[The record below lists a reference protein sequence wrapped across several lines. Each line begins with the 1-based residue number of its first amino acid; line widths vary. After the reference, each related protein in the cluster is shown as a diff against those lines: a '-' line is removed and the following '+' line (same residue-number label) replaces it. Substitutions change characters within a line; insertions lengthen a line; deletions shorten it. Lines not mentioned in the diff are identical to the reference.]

1 MLSTQ
6 SLFNKDYYE
15 NGVETGKSC
24 YENYRWLPEMTIP
37 AVMSYIDYL
46 KIPRRAK
53 VLDFGC
59 AKGYY
64 VKAFRLL
71 HRDAWGCDIS
81 EYAIN
86 SSDNDT
92 FDYLK
97 ICKDEVVPFN
107 THFDFVI
114 AKDVLEHLDEECIN
128 LLLYKL
134 SRMGVNI
141 FFISVPLADSY
152 GNYII
157 PNAEK
162 DITHKIRG
170 TADYWIRLFTKD
182 YDWKLERFSYNV
194 DGLKNYQ
201 EKYKNGVGFFT
212 LKNSSI

>member
-1 MLSTQ
+1 VS
-6 SLFNKDYYE
+6 SVFNKDYYE
-15 NGVETGKSC
+15 DGISSGVSC

-46 KIPRRAK
+46 EIPRKAK

-81 EYAIN
+81 EYAIK
-86 SSDNDT
+86 SSDAEV

-97 ICKDEVVPFN
+97 VCGDEVVPFN
-107 THFDFVI
+107 TSFDFVV

-134 SRMGVNI
+134 SIMGVNT
-141 FFISVPLADSY
+141 FFVSVPLADDC
-152 GNYII
+152 GKYII

-170 TADYWIRLFTKD
+170 TADYWIRVFTMD
-182 YDWKLERFSYNV
+182 YYWKLERFSYSV

-212 LKNSSI
+212 LKNSFA